1 MAALDGIKVLDLT
14 QYEAGTSCTQYL
26 AWLGAHVIK
35 IERPGVGDPGRNV
48 ATKGRDSY
56 YFLSFNNNKQSVAI
70 ALDTPEGRQLFLSL
84 LPRFDV
90 VVENFTLGTMEKLG
104 LGYDTL
110 STINPGIIYATI
122 KGFGTT
128 GPYANYKCFD
138 MVAQAAGGAFSVT
151 GNPDGPPTRP
161 GATFGDTGSGV
172 HAALGILAAYIQRQR
187 TGRGQVV
194 EISMQEIIANF
205 MREPMSQREWRT
217 SPIQRR
223 GNRTVVPTDLY
234 PCAPGGP
241 NDYLYIMV
249 VTTRMWDALITAID
263 MPELGMDPRFATVRD
278 RHAHGDEL
286 WEIIASWTRQRTKFQ
301 AMEHLAAAGVPCSA
315 VFDTE
320 DILTNRHLHARNM
333 IRTIHHPTVGEFQ
346 LLAPPIH
353 LSDSDVE
360 LQRAPLL
367 GEHTRDVLAAEL
379 GLTPTDL
386 QDLAQRGVIGLG
398 QPPPEQAPA
407 EPQTNPQEPQ

>member
-1 MAALDGIKVLDLT
+1 MAALEGLKVLDLT
-14 QYEAGTSCTQYL
+14 QYEAGTTCTQYL
-26 AWLGAHVIK
+26 AWLGAEVVK

-48 ATKGRDSY
+48 AGKGRDSY
-56 YFLSFNNNKQSVAI
+56 YFLSFNNNKKSVAI
-70 ALDTPEGRQLFLSL
+70 ALDTHEGRDLFLRL
-84 LPRFDV
+84 VPRFDV

-110 STINPGIIYATI
+110 SAINPGIIYATI
-122 KGFGTT
+122 KGFGTS
-128 GPYANYKCFD
+128 GPYAHFKCFD

-151 GNPDGPPTRP
+151 GEPDGPPMRP

-194 EISMQEIIANF
+194 EIAMQEVIANF
-205 MREPMSQREWRT
+205 MREPMAQREWRA

-241 NDYLYIMV
+241 NDYIYIMV

-263 MPELGMDPRFATVRD
+263 RPELGADPRFATVRD

-286 WEIIASWTRQRTKFQ
+286 WEIIASWTRQRTKFE
-301 AMEHLAAAGVPCSA
+301 AMEHLANAGVPCSA

-320 DILTNRHLHARNM
+320 DLLANPHLRARNM
-333 IRTIHHPTVGEFQ
+333 VRTIQHPTVGEFQ

-353 LSDSDVE
+353 LSDSDVD

-367 GEHTRDVLAAEL
+367 GEHTAAVLQAEL
-379 GLTPTDL
+379 GL
-386 QDLAQRGVIGLG
+386 
-398 QPPPEQAPA
+398 APA
-407 EPQTNPQEPQ
+407 DLERLAAAGVLQAETGPPAAAQAGP